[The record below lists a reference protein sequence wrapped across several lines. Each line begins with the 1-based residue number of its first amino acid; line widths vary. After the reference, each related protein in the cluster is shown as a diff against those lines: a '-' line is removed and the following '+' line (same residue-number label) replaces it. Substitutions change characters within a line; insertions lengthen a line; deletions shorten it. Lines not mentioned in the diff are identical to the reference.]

1 MKNSQA
7 APKILKVVVNVAK
20 TRLAIPQKISAA
32 LIAAGVFFS
41 LATAWFAAAT
51 PPVFAAVA
59 SSDAETFSDSSVIEE
74 IGHFAAKGGA
84 DFRKR
89 YARMKNTVSSRM
101 AWARFFN
108 EVAWRVDIFDPVD
121 EERFERVVKYFE
133 TEYALIN
140 LENAVKETPRMD
152 IAAEFSVNA
161 DYAWGQDVETS
172 VAAFYQQIR
181 LAMNIRR
188 KEIFGRLA
196 LRNFGFWG
204 VNEYSSGSV
213 GINFKTSDPL
223 WVDELYVK
231 AGERAGVE
239 AGRRYFK
246 YGIWGLAVNHIYA
259 PADSVELFWD
269 SKVFSARATS
279 AVQYETMDYYA
290 AELRLKGGDVSQAGI
305 SGFLSAASERA
316 IAAAGGGDNDMA
328 VSIFGTLGVARGF
341 SLSAESAVYKQ
352 NSSSSEEIPVVAE
365 AAYRLP
371 SVDALVRWA
380 EIPDIR
386 FPGYTIARAPLD
398 YLGHEYLAGRFITKM
413 RGFNTIITM
422 KYADPV
428 FSELEHTQLTG
439 THEDVVFSKTSARII
454 YKPRSGST
462 VSGALDFS
470 SSALESA
477 ERDYRE
483 WRVMSQV
490 VFGF

>member
-7 APKILKVVVNVAK
+7 APVNVVKMCIA
-20 TRLAIPQKISAA
+20 TPQKISSA
-32 LIAAGVFFS
+32 LSAAGVLLF
-41 LATAWFAAAT
+41 LATAWLAVV
-51 PPVFAAVA
+51 PPPTVFAAEPPPL
-59 SSDAETFSDSSVIEE
+59 AETFSDSSVIEE
-74 IGHFAAKGGA
+74 IGYFAAKGGT

-89 YARMKNTVSSRM
+89 YARMKNTASSRM

-140 LENAVKETPRMD
+140 LENAVKETPRLD

-259 PADSVELFWD
+259 PADSVEMFWN
-269 SKVFSARATS
+269 SKVFSARAAS

-290 AELRLKGGDVSQAGI
+290 AELRLKGDDATHAGV
-305 SGFLSAASERA
+305 SGFLSAASDRA
-316 IAAAGGGDNDMA
+316 IAAAGGDNDMA
-328 VSIFGTLGVARGF
+328 VSVFGALGAARGF

-352 NSSSSEEIPVVAE
+352 NSSSSEEIPVVVE
-365 AAYRLP
+365 AAYRLT
-371 SVDALVRWA
+371 SVDAMIRWA

-413 RGFNTIITM
+413 RGFNTIVTM

-428 FSELEHTQLTG
+428 FSELEHTQLSG

-454 YKPRSGST
+454 YRPRSGSAL
-462 VSGALDFS
+462 VGALDFS
-470 SSALESA
+470 SSALESV

-483 WRVMSQV
+483 WRVMSQA